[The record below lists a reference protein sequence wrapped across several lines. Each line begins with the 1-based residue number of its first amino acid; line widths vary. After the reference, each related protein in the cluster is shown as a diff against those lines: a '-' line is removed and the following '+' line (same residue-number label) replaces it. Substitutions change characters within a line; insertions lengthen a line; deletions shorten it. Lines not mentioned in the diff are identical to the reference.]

1 MNEDYITIFAI
12 MPKEIYQTK
21 ELSPEDKLIAER
33 LVYLCKKEG
42 YSWITNKSLAD
53 MYGIKEDSVS
63 QHITNLKNY
72 GFIKCVYENNTHK
85 KTNRTIYLTENLW
98 NIKPNTGMLDNEQPT
113 GSITGHNNNY
123 KNKFNNNI
131 NTINP
136 YSVDENGNEYWNGEK
151 IENKGWDFNNQEDVK
166 KYQELEEMM
175 AEFRGNNN
183 E

>member
-63 QHITNLKNY
+63 QHITNLRNY
-72 GFIKCVYENNTHK
+72 GFIKCVYKNETHSK
-85 KTNRTIYLTENLW
+85 SNRTIYLTENLW

-123 KNKFNNNI
+123 NYKNNI
-131 NTINP
+131 NYNIKETLIT
-136 YSVDENGNEYWNGEK
+136 YDTDGVMLWNGKRCES
-151 IENKGWDFNNQEDVK
+151 EPASP
-166 KYQELEEMM
+166 EEI
-175 AEFRGNNN
+175 AEMEAMIKEIVGDSN

>member
-1 MNEDYITIFAI
+1 MKEEYVTIFAV

-21 ELSPEDKLIAER
+21 DLSPEDKLIAER

-42 YSWITNKSLAD
+42 YSWITNKALAV

-72 GFIKCVYENNTHK
+72 GFIKCVYSNETHSK
-85 KTNRTIYLTENLW
+85 SNRTIYLTEDLW
-98 NIKPNTGMLDNEQPT
+98 SKYRETNRFNNQEII

-123 KNKFNNNI
+123 NYKNNI
-131 NTINP
+131 KSNINDSTITYNTDGVMLWHGKRCE
-136 YSVDENGNEYWNGEK
+136 SVPASPEEIAEM
-151 IENKGWDFNNQEDVK
+151 
-166 KYQELEEMM
+166 EEMLK
-175 AEFRGNNN
+175 GIVGDSN